1 METWKDKIMDSLDG
15 LEKAS
20 PANDV
25 FANIQQRIH
34 TQKTKYARE
43 WVAVAAAV
51 LLVIC
56 TNGYFVLNT
65 NVEGTTTAT
74 NQTDSYSGIVSNLNI
89 YE

>member
-1 METWKDKIMDSLDG
+1 MEIWKDKIMDSLDG

-25 FANIQQRIH
+25 FANIEQRIH

-51 LLVIC
+51 LVVVC
-56 TNGYFVLNT
+56 TNGYFVLTNDSNT
-65 NVEGTTTAT
+65 TQTVSAT
-74 NQTDSYSGIVSNLNI
+74 GYPEIVTDFNI
-89 YE
+89 YK